1 MFELGQ
7 TVATRGAVD
16 TGINLLALLVRHA
29 AGDWGDLCD
38 EDKRANFHAME
49 IGQRILSRYDIGD
62 LSFYVITEW
71 DRSYTTIMLCNEY

>member
-1 MFELGQ
+1 MFELGK
-7 TVATRGAVD
+7 TLATRGAVD
-16 TGINLLALLVRHA
+16 TGINLLPLLRRHA

-38 EDKRANFHAME
+38 DDKQANVDALKH
-49 IGQRILSRYDIGD
+49 GNRLLSRYDVGD